1 MTAPRRRAAII
12 PCSKEKAWDLDPAR
26 GAVPAGE
33 AYVSDFHRL
42 TRRFAETRAERVL
55 ILSAKYGLLD
65 LDDLVPSSYDVTFS
79 RPGDPVVSRETLAAQ
94 ARAKGLERYDELWV
108 VCPDDY
114 LREIERAVE
123 GLGVSVV
130 APLRGL
136 GGLEEMGRFLERA
149 LGR

>member
-1 MTAPRRRAAII
+1 MSAPLRRAAIV

-42 TRRFAETRAERVL
+42 TRRYAEAHAGRVL
-55 ILSAKYGLLD
+55 ILSAKHGLLD
-65 LDDLVPSSYDVTFS
+65 LDDLVPGPYDVTFS

-94 ARAKGLERYDELWV
+94 ARAKGLEGYEELWV

-114 LREIERAVE
+114 LREVELAVA
-123 GLGVSVV
+123 GSPVRVV
-130 APLRGL
+130 APLRGM
-136 GGLEEMGRFLERA
+136 GGLEDMARFLERT
-149 LGR
+149 LGG